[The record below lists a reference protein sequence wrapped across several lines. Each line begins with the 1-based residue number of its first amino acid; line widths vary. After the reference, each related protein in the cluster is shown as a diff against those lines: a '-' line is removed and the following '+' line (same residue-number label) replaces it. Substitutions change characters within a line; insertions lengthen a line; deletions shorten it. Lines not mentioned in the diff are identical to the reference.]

1 VSVAAVEESVEI
13 ARSPEEVFAYLSEL
27 DRHGEWQEG
36 IVSSKIVTPGPTGL
50 GTRVTDT
57 RKMGGQE
64 REVTYEVVAF
74 DPPHRVEFKVTDGP
88 VRPHGVLRVEPLDG
102 GTRAR
107 VTLEL
112 DFEGHGAGRMLLPLV
127 KREARKQVPQ
137 DQARLKA
144 RLEGGV

>member
-1 VSVAAVEESVEI
+1 VAAVEESVEI
-13 ARSPEEVFAYLSEL
+13 ARRPEEVFAYLSEL

-36 IVSSKIVTPGPTGL
+36 IVSSKIVTPGATGL

-64 REVTYEVVAF
+64 REVTYEVVAY
-74 DPPHRVEFKVTDGP
+74 DPPHRVEFHVTDGP
-88 VRPHGVLRVEPLDG
+88 VRPKGVLKVEPLDG
-102 GTRAR
+102 GARSR

-112 DFEGHGAGRMLLPLV
+112 DFEGHGAGRLLLPLV

-144 RLEGGV
+144 RLESGV